1 MNELAATGLDTGELL
16 RPKTTKKGFTM
27 EHLKMKTADMA
38 SENFEKLKALFPNCV
53 TESLDKDGKPVRAID
68 KDLLMQEI
76 NSEVVEGQKERYQ
89 FNWPG
94 KRDAIRKANAP
105 TTMTLRPCKDESV
118 DFDNTQNLYIEGD
131 NLEVLKLLQNNYL
144 GKVKMIY
151 IDPPYNT
158 GNDFV
163 YNDNFKQDSETFLET
178 SGMFDED
185 GNMTLQNFEKNSES
199 NGRFHTDWLNMM
211 YPRLKVARNLLSD
224 DGVIFISIDDNE
236 QANLQKVCD
245 DVFSESNLLSE
256 FIWEKRTSRENRKV
270 FSVNHDYIIAYAKN
284 KIEFELNRGCLP
296 YTEEIKKRY
305 KNPDNDPR
313 GPWQSIA
320 LTVQGGHGT
329 KTQFY
334 SIKTPG
340 GRIVD
345 VPSGLCWRY
354 TQKKLDELIA
364 DNRIYF
370 GTDGNNVP
378 RLKAFLNEMEQG
390 ITPHTLWTAN
400 EVGTNDSGKKEL
412 LSLFNGTSTFETPKP
427 VSLLNRIL
435 TIASKD
441 NNFITLDFFSGSAT
455 IAHSVMQLN
464 AEDNGNRKYICVQ
477 LPEATAEDSE
487 AYKAGYKTIC
497 EIGKERIRRAG
508 DQILELSLQ
517 NLEKEGIVEKYA
529 RELPEIRSLEEVYG
543 SSGIGLC
550 LGEEVA
556 EGGNIRSVGSNSQ
569 GCGVDSV
576 EHSGVA
582 ISGEQGVCPVFENSK
597 GITSGT
603 GNTIVDLRTLK
614 ILNENGYRIKLEAL
628 GRNQQNDLFADKA
641 FDIKGLSSKLSVLNS
656 DRGFRVLKLAE
667 SNMNDVYYKPADI
680 DQGFLDKL
688 DTNIKRDRTPM
699 DLLFQVMLE
708 CDLELSS
715 KIEERE
721 INGKKVFFV
730 NDKELVACFDENIDE
745 VTITE
750 IAKLKPYYFIMRDSS
765 LATDNVADNFEQL
778 WNAYSKDTIR
788 KVL

>member
-1 MNELAATGLDTGELL
+1 
-16 RPKTTKKGFTM
+16 M
-27 EHLKMKTADMA
+27 EHLKMETKDIA

-53 TESLDKDGKPVRAID
+53 TESLDKDGNPVRAID

-236 QANLQKVCD
+236 QENLKKICD
-245 DVFSESNLLSE
+245 EIFGDCNYVGKIAVVNNLKGRNDRKDIATCHEYIVIYGKSE
-256 FIWEKRTSRENRKV
+256 FIAGGMPLTEEQKSKFDKTDEHGNKYQLRDLRKRGRPDRREDRPNMFFPIYFNKNTQECSLEYHENWVEIFPKRGDDSDGRWRWGKQKV
-270 FSVNHDYIIAYAKN
+270 ASCLNILEPFYSEIAQRWGIRHRVYLNPGLNPATLSDDEDEESEERVSKSKSFWMGAEFSSDIGRRQLKKLFTEAYFDYPKSIDYI
-284 KIEFELNRGCLP
+284 LNTLYMGA
-296 YTEEIKKRY
+296 
-305 KNPDNDPR
+305 DSD
-313 GPWQSIA
+313 SI
-320 LTVQGGHGT
+320 
-329 KTQFY
+329 
-334 SIKTPG
+334 I
-340 GRIVD
+340 
-345 VPSGLCWRY
+345 
-354 TQKKLDELIA
+354 
-364 DNRIYF
+364 
-370 GTDGNNVP
+370 
-378 RLKAFLNEMEQG
+378 
-390 ITPHTLWTAN
+390 
-400 EVGTNDSGKKEL
+400 
-412 LSLFNGTSTFETPKP
+412 
-427 VSLLNRIL
+427 
-435 TIASKD
+435 
-441 NNFITLDFFSGSAT
+441 LDFFSGSAT
-455 IAHSVMQLN
+455 TAHAVMQLN
-464 AEDNGNRKYICVQ
+464 AEDNGNRKFICVQ
-477 LPEATAEDSE
+477 LPEVTAEDSE

-508 DQILELSLQ
+508 KKI
-517 NLEKEGIVEKYA
+517 KEE
-529 RELPEIRSLEEVYG
+529 
-543 SSGIGLC
+543 
-550 LGEEVA
+550 
-556 EGGNIRSVGSNSQ
+556 
-569 GCGVDSV
+569 
-576 EHSGVA
+576 
-582 ISGEQGVCPVFENSK
+582 SGEK
-597 GITSGT
+597 AK
-603 GNTIVDLRTLK
+603 DL
-614 ILNENGYRIKLEAL
+614 
-628 GRNQQNDLFADKA
+628 
-641 FDIKGLSSKLSVLNS
+641 DI
-656 DRGFRVLKLAE
+656 GFRVLKLAE

-699 DLLFQVMLE
+699 DLLFQIMLE

-745 VTITE
+745 ATITE
-750 IAKLKPYYFIMRDSS
+750 IAKLKPYYFVMRDSS

>member
-1 MNELAATGLDTGELL
+1 MTE
-16 RPKTTKKGFTM
+16 K
-27 EHLKMKTADMA
+27 LKMKTADMA

-53 TESLDKDGKPVRAID
+53 TESLDKDGNPVRAID

-185 GNMTLQNFEKNSES
+185 GNMTLQNFERNSES

-224 DGVIFISIDDNE
+224 NGVIFISIDDNE
-236 QANLQKVCD
+236 QENLKKICDEIFGLDNYVGNIIIKSNPRGSMSSAELANQHEYLLLYSKERFMSDIIGHELSDDMTTEYKYCDEKGKYRLLGLRMRGGFWRRSDRPKLFFPIYIDPNTGKVSLQKSG
-245 DVFSESNLLSE
+245 VFTEEALPIQPSTMEDGTWRWSKEKIQSEADLLFGKQVSRGDSLVWDIFQKDYLDRAE
-256 FIWEKRTSRENRKV
+256 GRRTKTKSIWDNPEMNYQNGTVEVKVLFEKSGIFDYSKPTFLLKQAISMIGWEK
-270 FSVNHDYIIAYAKN
+270 
-284 KIEFELNRGCLP
+284 
-296 YTEEIKKRY
+296 
-305 KNPDNDPR
+305 ND
-313 GPWQSIA
+313 
-320 LTVQGGHGT
+320 
-329 KTQFY
+329 
-334 SIKTPG
+334 
-340 GRIVD
+340 IV
-345 VPSGLCWRY
+345 
-354 TQKKLDELIA
+354 
-364 DNRIYF
+364 
-370 GTDGNNVP
+370 
-378 RLKAFLNEMEQG
+378 
-390 ITPHTLWTAN
+390 
-400 EVGTNDSGKKEL
+400 
-412 LSLFNGTSTFETPKP
+412 
-427 VSLLNRIL
+427 
-435 TIASKD
+435 
-441 NNFITLDFFSGSAT
+441 LDFFSGSAT
-455 IAHSVMQLN
+455 TAHAVMQLN
-464 AEDNGNRKYICVQ
+464 IEDNSNRKYICVQ
-477 LPEATAEDSE
+477 LPELTDEKSE
-487 AYKAGYKTIC
+487 AYKAGYKNIC

-508 DQILELSLQ
+508 KKI
-517 NLEKEGIVEKYA
+517 KEE
-529 RELPEIRSLEEVYG
+529 
-543 SSGIGLC
+543 
-550 LGEEVA
+550 
-556 EGGNIRSVGSNSQ
+556 
-569 GCGVDSV
+569 
-576 EHSGVA
+576 
-582 ISGEQGVCPVFENSK
+582 SGEK
-597 GITSGT
+597 AK
-603 GNTIVDLRTLK
+603 DL
-614 ILNENGYRIKLEAL
+614 
-628 GRNQQNDLFADKA
+628 
-641 FDIKGLSSKLSVLNS
+641 DI
-656 DRGFRVLKLAE
+656 GFRVLKLAE

-730 NDKELVACFDENIDE
+730 NDKELVACFDEKIDE
-745 VTITE
+745 ATITE
-750 IAKLKPYYFIMRDSS
+750 IAKLKPYYFVMRDSS

>member
-16 RPKTTKKGFTM
+16 RLKTTKKGFTM

-53 TESLDKDGKPVRAID
+53 TESLDKDGNPVRAID

-236 QANLQKVCD
+236 QENLKKICDEVFGALNFIANFAWKRKKEISNDSNNVAIQGEYVLCYGRGDATLSLEPLSAEYISKSYNDPTEAFPLGKWRPVPLT
-245 DVFSESNLLSE
+245 VSKGLNGGGYTYTITTPSGKNHTRLWAYPESSYTKLV
-256 FIWEKRTSRENRKV
+256 EKGLVYFGKDGSAVPQRV
-270 FSVNHDYIIAYAKN
+270 MYAKDSKGQPTSNYWDNVATN
-284 KIEFELNRGCLP
+284 KE
-296 YTEEIKKRY
+296 
-305 KNPDNDPR
+305 
-313 GPWQSIA
+313 
-320 LTVQGGHGT
+320 
-329 KTQFY
+329 
-334 SIKTPG
+334 
-340 GRIVD
+340 
-345 VPSGLCWRY
+345 
-354 TQKKLDELIA
+354 
-364 DNRIYF
+364 
-370 GTDGNNVP
+370 
-378 RLKAFLNEMEQG
+378 
-390 ITPHTLWTAN
+390 
-400 EVGTNDSGKKEL
+400 GKKEIL
-412 LSLFNGTSTFETPKP
+412 ELFGDNFFDTPKP
-427 VSLLNRIL
+427 INLLKKIL
-435 TIASKD
+435 LLATKEDSI
-441 NNFITLDFFSGSAT
+441 ILDFFCGSAT
-455 IAHSVMQLN
+455 TAHAVMQLN
-464 AEDNGNRKYICVQ
+464 AEDNGNRKFICVQ
-477 LPEATAEDSE
+477 LPETTSEDSE

-508 DQILELSLQ
+508 KKIKEEFG
-517 NLEKEGIVEKYA
+517 EKAK
-529 RELPEIRSLEEVYG
+529 
-543 SSGIGLC
+543 
-550 LGEEVA
+550 
-556 EGGNIRSVGSNSQ
+556 
-569 GCGVDSV
+569 
-576 EHSGVA
+576 
-582 ISGEQGVCPVFENSK
+582 
-597 GITSGT
+597 
-603 GNTIVDLRTLK
+603 DL
-614 ILNENGYRIKLEAL
+614 
-628 GRNQQNDLFADKA
+628 
-641 FDIKGLSSKLSVLNS
+641 DI
-656 DRGFRVLKLAE
+656 GFRVLKLAE

-721 INGKKVFFV
+721 INSKKVFFV
-730 NDKELVACFDENIDE
+730 NDKELVACFDEKIDE
-745 VTITE
+745 ATITE
-750 IAKLKPYYFIMRDSS
+750 IAKLKPYYFVMRDSS

>member
-1 MNELAATGLDTGELL
+1 
-16 RPKTTKKGFTM
+16 
-27 EHLKMKTADMA
+27 MKTADMA

-53 TESLDKDGKPVRAID
+53 TESLDKDGNPVRAID

-185 GNMTLQNFEKNSES
+185 GNMTLQNYEKNSES

-224 DGVIFISIDDNE
+224 DGVIFISIGDDEEANLIKIGDEIFGEKNFIASICHKHRGSMSNDRIISENHNHLVFYAKSMNVLFAQHLQIGDDPDLSGFNLEDDNGKYKLTPVDGPGGAKKGNPHYE
-236 QANLQKVCD
+236 FLGVEGYWRYSKETMQEKYNQGLIVRTKNGLQQKYYESKAALSRKTVSTWWD
-245 DVFSESNLLSE
+245 GDFLTSSATSELS
-256 FIWEKRTSRENRKV
+256 KMMGG
-270 FSVNHDYIIAYAKN
+270 
-284 KIEFELNRGCLP
+284 KIFDNP
-296 YTEEIKKRY
+296 
-305 KNPDNDPR
+305 KNPN
-313 GPWQSIA
+313 
-320 LTVQGGHGT
+320 
-329 KTQFY
+329 
-334 SIKTPG
+334 
-340 GRIVD
+340 
-345 VPSGLCWRY
+345 
-354 TQKKLDELIA
+354 LII
-364 DNRIYF
+364 RM
-370 GTDGNNVP
+370 
-378 RLKAFLNEMEQG
+378 LKM
-390 ITPHTLWTAN
+390 ITHFDK
-400 EVGTNDSGKKEL
+400 DSL
-412 LSLFNGTSTFETPKP
+412 
-427 VSLLNRIL
+427 I
-435 TIASKD
+435 
-441 NNFITLDFFSGSAT
+441 LDFFSGSAT
-455 IAHSVMQLN
+455 TAHAVMQLN
-464 AEDNGNRKYICVQ
+464 AEDNGNRKFICVQ
-477 LPEATAEDSE
+477 LPEVTSEDSE
-487 AYKAGYKTIC
+487 AYKAGYKSIC

-508 DQILELSLQ
+508 KKIKEESA
-517 NLEKEGIVEKYA
+517 EKAK
-529 RELPEIRSLEEVYG
+529 
-543 SSGIGLC
+543 
-550 LGEEVA
+550 
-556 EGGNIRSVGSNSQ
+556 
-569 GCGVDSV
+569 
-576 EHSGVA
+576 
-582 ISGEQGVCPVFENSK
+582 
-597 GITSGT
+597 
-603 GNTIVDLRTLK
+603 DL
-614 ILNENGYRIKLEAL
+614 
-628 GRNQQNDLFADKA
+628 
-641 FDIKGLSSKLSVLNS
+641 DI
-656 DRGFRVLKLAE
+656 GFRVLKLAE

-745 VTITE
+745 ATITE
-750 IAKLKPYYFIMRDSS
+750 IAKLKPYYFVMRDSS

>member
-1 MNELAATGLDTGELL
+1 
-16 RPKTTKKGFTM
+16 M

-53 TESLDKDGKPVRAID
+53 TESLDKDGNPVRAID

-105 TTMTLRPCKDESV
+105 TTMTLRPCKEESV

-236 QANLQKVCD
+236 VQNLKKICD
-245 DVFSESNLLSE
+245 EIFGEDNCFGVVTWSKKRKGSFLS
-256 FIWEKRTSRENRKV
+256 KG
-270 FSVNHDYIIAYAKN
+270 IISLTEYALSYAKN
-284 KIEFELNRGCLP
+284 RNESIGLFGGTADSNESQPIIKRTNRFSTLKIPANCISSKLPDGLYKKGKYGDEVNPVELLDDVIIHNGLIENEFKISAPFTWSQQMFN
-296 YTEEIKKRY
+296 EEIAKGTRCVINT
-305 KNPDNDPR
+305 KNFQIRAYRVYEDSQFKGFPSFLN
-313 GPWQSIA
+313 GVEIK
-320 LTVQGGHGT
+320 GT
-329 KTQFY
+329 NEDAY
-334 SIKTPG
+334 EELE
-340 GRIVD
+340 RIF
-345 VPSGLCWRY
+345 GI
-354 TQKKLDELIA
+354 KKLFD
-364 DNRIYF
+364 Y
-370 GTDGNNVP
+370 
-378 RLKAFLNEMEQG
+378 
-390 ITPHTLWTAN
+390 
-400 EVGTNDSGKKEL
+400 S
-412 LSLFNGTSTFETPKP
+412 KP
-427 VSLLNRIL
+427 VNYIKSFA
-435 TIASKD
+435 TAASHFDKD
-441 NNFITLDFFSGSAT
+441 SIILDFFSGSAT
-455 IAHSVMQLN
+455 TAHAVMQLN
-464 AEDNGNRKYICVQ
+464 AEDNGNRKFICVQ
-477 LPEATAEDSE
+477 LPEVTSEDSE
-487 AYKAGYKTIC
+487 AYKAGYKNIC

-508 DQILELSLQ
+508 KKI
-517 NLEKEGIVEKYA
+517 KEE
-529 RELPEIRSLEEVYG
+529 
-543 SSGIGLC
+543 SGGK
-550 LGEEVA
+550 A
-556 EGGNIRSVGSNSQ
+556 
-569 GCGVDSV
+569 
-576 EHSGVA
+576 
-582 ISGEQGVCPVFENSK
+582 K
-597 GITSGT
+597 
-603 GNTIVDLRTLK
+603 DL
-614 ILNENGYRIKLEAL
+614 
-628 GRNQQNDLFADKA
+628 
-641 FDIKGLSSKLSVLNS
+641 DI
-656 DRGFRVLKLAE
+656 GFRVLKLAE

-745 VTITE
+745 ATITE
-750 IAKLKPYYFIMRDSS
+750 IAKLKPYYFVMRDSS

>member
-1 MNELAATGLDTGELL
+1 MTE
-16 RPKTTKKGFTM
+16 K
-27 EHLKMKTADMA
+27 LKMKTADMA
-38 SENFEKLKALFPNCV
+38 CENFEKLKALFPNCV
-53 TESLDKDGKPVRAID
+53 TESLDKDGNPVRAID

-158 GNDFV
+158 GSDFV

-236 QANLQKVCD
+236 QENLKKLCSEIFGENNFVGQWNWFKSATPPALSKKIKKNIEYIFAYQKGKNE
-245 DVFSESNLLSE
+245 DVFRGVKKESPSNDPITKPQNSYKELTFKSGTVHAKFPDGTYKKGIYGTDKFPNELLNDLIVE
-256 FIWEKRTSRENRKV
+256 NGVNKNDVTFKNRFIWVQETLNEQIKSGT
-270 FSVNHDYIIAYAKN
+270 
-284 KIEFELNRGCLP
+284 KIELSKQLVISYKKAEYNREVPPNLIDSQVGVDT
-296 YTEEIKKRY
+296 TENAGR
-305 KNPDNDPR
+305 
-313 GPWQSIA
+313 SIS
-320 LTVQGGHGT
+320 QI
-329 KTQFY
+329 F
-334 SIKTPG
+334 
-340 GRIVD
+340 D
-345 VPSGLCWRY
+345 
-354 TQKKLDELIA
+354 
-364 DNRIYF
+364 
-370 GTDGNNVP
+370 
-378 RLKAFLNEMEQG
+378 
-390 ITPHTLWTAN
+390 
-400 EVGTNDSGKKEL
+400 GKKI
-412 LSLFNGTSTFETPKP
+412 FDYPKP
-427 VSLLNRIL
+427 TSLLTYLINFFIQ
-435 TIASKD
+435 
-441 NNFITLDFFSGSAT
+441 NNENALILDFFSGSAT
-455 IAHSVMQLN
+455 TAHAVMQLN
-464 AEDNGNRKYICVQ
+464 AEDNGNRKFICVQ
-477 LPEATAEDSE
+477 LPEVTAEDSE

-508 DQILELSLQ
+508 KKIK
-517 NLEKEGIVEKYA
+517 KE
-529 RELPEIRSLEEVYG
+529 
-543 SSGIGLC
+543 
-550 LGEEVA
+550 
-556 EGGNIRSVGSNSQ
+556 
-569 GCGVDSV
+569 
-576 EHSGVA
+576 
-582 ISGEQGVCPVFENSK
+582 SGEK
-597 GITSGT
+597 AK
-603 GNTIVDLRTLK
+603 DL
-614 ILNENGYRIKLEAL
+614 
-628 GRNQQNDLFADKA
+628 
-641 FDIKGLSSKLSVLNS
+641 DI
-656 DRGFRVLKLAE
+656 GFRVLKLAE

-730 NDKELVACFDENIDE
+730 NDKELIACFDEKIDE
-745 VTITE
+745 ATITE

>member
-1 MNELAATGLDTGELL
+1 MTE
-16 RPKTTKKGFTM
+16 K
-27 EHLKMKTADMA
+27 LKMETKDMA

-53 TESLDKDGKPVRAID
+53 TESLDKDGNPVRAID

-105 TTMTLRPCKDESV
+105 TTMTLRPCKEESV

-211 YPRLKVARNLLSD
+211 YPRLKVARNLLKD
-224 DGVIFISIDDNE
+224 DGVILINMDENEITNLQNMCREVFGSHNELGVIIWDKRNPKGDARGVSYQHEYIVLFAKDFVTFAEKCKMIRPKKNAESIIKKASQFFAKISANYTLE
-236 QANLQKVCD
+236 QANADFATWVRSQTSFSGGEAAYNKIDSNGKVYRPVSMAWPNKKKAPDEYFIPLIHPVTNKPCPVPERGWRNPPD
-245 DVFSESNLLSE
+245 TMRKLLAQNEILFGADESTQPQRKYLLEENLMENIPSLLYYGGSDTDLLS
-256 FIWEKRTSRENRKV
+256 
-270 FSVNHDYIIAYAKN
+270 
-284 KIEFELNRGCLP
+284 
-296 YTEEIKKRY
+296 
-305 KNPDNDPR
+305 
-313 GPWQSIA
+313 
-320 LTVQGGHGT
+320 
-329 KTQFY
+329 
-334 SIKTPG
+334 
-340 GRIVD
+340 
-345 VPSGLCWRY
+345 GL
-354 TQKKLDELIA
+354 
-364 DNRIYF
+364 
-370 GTDGNNVP
+370 
-378 RLKAFLNEMEQG
+378 G
-390 ITPHTLWTAN
+390 IPF
-400 EVGTNDSGKKEL
+400 D
-412 LSLFNGTSTFETPKP
+412 TPK
-427 VSLLNRIL
+427 VVDICKEHIQSLTNTDSIV
-435 TIASKD
+435 
-441 NNFITLDFFSGSAT
+441 LDFFSGSAT
-455 IAHSVMQLN
+455 IAHAVMEAN
-464 AEDNGNRKYICVQ
+464 ADDGGHRKYICVQ
-477 LPEATAEDSE
+477 LPETTWELNEKGVKIPKKDSTS
-487 AYKAGYKTIC
+487 KAAFESGYANIC

-508 DQILELSLQ
+508 KKI
-517 NLEKEGIVEKYA
+517 KEE
-529 RELPEIRSLEEVYG
+529 
-543 SSGIGLC
+543 
-550 LGEEVA
+550 
-556 EGGNIRSVGSNSQ
+556 
-569 GCGVDSV
+569 
-576 EHSGVA
+576 
-582 ISGEQGVCPVFENSK
+582 SGEK
-597 GITSGT
+597 AK
-603 GNTIVDLRTLK
+603 DL
-614 ILNENGYRIKLEAL
+614 
-628 GRNQQNDLFADKA
+628 
-641 FDIKGLSSKLSVLNS
+641 DI
-656 DRGFRVLKLAE
+656 GFRVLKLAE

-730 NDKELVACFDENIDE
+730 NDKELVACFDEKIDE
-745 VTITE
+745 ATITE
-750 IAKLKPYYFIMRDSS
+750 IAKLKPYYFVMRDSS

>member
-1 MNELAATGLDTGELL
+1 MTE
-16 RPKTTKKGFTM
+16 K
-27 EHLKMKTADMA
+27 LKMKTADMA

-53 TESLDKDGKPVRAID
+53 TESLDKDGNPVRAID

-224 DGVIFISIDDNE
+224 DGVIFISIDDHE
-236 QANLQKVCD
+236 QENLKKICD
-245 DVFSESNLLSE
+245 EVFGHENFVADL
-256 FIWEKRTSRENRKV
+256 IWEKK
-270 FSVNHDYIIAYAKN
+270 FSPQNDDKYITAVHDYILLYARTKSN
-284 KIEFELNRGCLP
+284 WSPKLQPRSEDALQKF
-296 YTEEIKKRY
+296 

-313 GPWQSIA
+313 GVWTSGD
-320 LTVQGGHGT
+320 LTSKTKAAGHSYAIT
-329 KTQFY
+329 
-334 SIKTPG
+334 S
-340 GRIVD
+340 
-345 VPSGLCWRY
+345 PSGKVFYPPEGRQWAPAYETYLNLVAENRLWFGEKGDNAPR
-354 TQKKLDELIA
+354 QKQFLTEIQ
-364 DNRIYF
+364 
-370 GTDGNNVP
+370 DGVVP
-378 RLKAFLNEMEQG
+378 TTILFHKEVGHNQGAKQELKAIVPG
-390 ITPHTLWTAN
+390 IGN
-400 EVGTNDSGKKEL
+400 I
-412 LSLFNGTSTFETPKP
+412 FETPKP
-427 VSLLNRIL
+427 TTLIEKLLNL
-435 TIASKD
+435 VKLK
-441 NNFITLDFFSGSAT
+441 NNDVVLDFFSGSAT
-455 IAHSVMQLN
+455 TAHSILLKNVQDLLKIKFIMVQI
-464 AEDNGNRKYICVQ
+464 AEHVNSPAFTN
-477 LPEATAEDSE
+477 
-487 AYKAGYKTIC
+487 IC

-576 EHSGVA
+576 EHSGGA

-667 SNMNDVYYKPADI
+667 SNMNEVYYKPADI

-715 KIEERE
+715 KIEERQ

-730 NDKELVACFDENIDE
+730 NDKELVACFDEKIDE
-745 VTITE
+745 ATITE
-750 IAKLKPYYFIMRDSS
+750 IAKLKPYYFVMRDSS

>member
-1 MNELAATGLDTGELL
+1 
-16 RPKTTKKGFTM
+16 M

-53 TESLDKDGKPVRAID
+53 TESLDKDGNPVRAID

-224 DGVIFISIDDNE
+224 DGVIFISIGDDEEANLIKIGDEIFGEKNFVASICHKHRGSMSNDRIISENHNHLVFYAKSMNVLFAQHLQIGDDPDLSGFNLEDDNGKYKLTPVDGPGGAKKGNPHYE
-236 QANLQKVCD
+236 FLGVEGYWRYSKETMQEKYNQGLIVRTKNGLQQKYYESKAALSRKTVSTWWD
-245 DVFSESNLLSE
+245 GDFLTSSATSELS
-256 FIWEKRTSRENRKV
+256 KMMGG
-270 FSVNHDYIIAYAKN
+270 
-284 KIEFELNRGCLP
+284 KIFDNP
-296 YTEEIKKRY
+296 
-305 KNPDNDPR
+305 KNPN
-313 GPWQSIA
+313 
-320 LTVQGGHGT
+320 
-329 KTQFY
+329 
-334 SIKTPG
+334 
-340 GRIVD
+340 
-345 VPSGLCWRY
+345 
-354 TQKKLDELIA
+354 LII
-364 DNRIYF
+364 RM
-370 GTDGNNVP
+370 
-378 RLKAFLNEMEQG
+378 LKM
-390 ITPHTLWTAN
+390 ITHFDK
-400 EVGTNDSGKKEL
+400 DSL
-412 LSLFNGTSTFETPKP
+412 
-427 VSLLNRIL
+427 I
-435 TIASKD
+435 
-441 NNFITLDFFSGSAT
+441 LDFFSGSAT
-455 IAHSVMQLN
+455 TAHAVMQLN
-464 AEDNGNRKYICVQ
+464 AEDNGNRKFICVQ
-477 LPEATAEDSE
+477 LPEVTSEDSE
-487 AYKAGYKTIC
+487 AYKAGYKSIC

-508 DQILELSLQ
+508 KKIKDEMGLTAQ
-517 NLEKEGIVEKYA
+517 NL
-529 RELPEIRSLEEVYG
+529 
-543 SSGIGLC
+543 
-550 LGEEVA
+550 
-556 EGGNIRSVGSNSQ
+556 
-569 GCGVDSV
+569 
-576 EHSGVA
+576 
-582 ISGEQGVCPVFENSK
+582 
-597 GITSGT
+597 
-603 GNTIVDLRTLK
+603 
-614 ILNENGYRIKLEAL
+614 
-628 GRNQQNDLFADKA
+628 
-641 FDIKGLSSKLSVLNS
+641 DI
-656 DRGFRVLKLAE
+656 GFRVLKLAE

-715 KIEERE
+715 KIEERQ
-721 INGKKVFFV
+721 INGKQVFFV

-745 VTITE
+745 ATITE
-750 IAKLKPYYFIMRDSS
+750 IAKLKPYYFVMRDSS